1 MKTIKEDFIELY
13 RNERGIILLMIINFL
28 LATGVC
34 IFAIIRLNPS
44 SPVVKIGYGD
54 IGGYRD
60 GSWFDMFAFPLL
72 AITFGALHTLLATRI
87 YHQRGSGMTKFFLLV
102 TTCLIAGTLLVLI
115 RLLKEG

>member
-13 RNERGIILLMIINFL
+13 RNERGIILLMIINFI
-28 LATGVC
+28 LAAGVC
-34 IFAIIRLNPS
+34 VFAIIRLNPS

-72 AITFGALHTLLATRI
+72 AIPFGAIHTLLATRI

-102 TTCLIAGTLLVLI
+102 TTCLIIGTLLVLI

>member
-13 RNERGIILLMIINFL
+13 RNERGIILLMIFNFFI
-28 LATGVC
+28 AAGVC
-34 IFAIIRLNPS
+34 VFSIVKLNPN

-60 GSWFDMFAFPLL
+60 GSWFDMFAFPLFT
-72 AITFGALHTLLATRI
+72 IIFGIFHTLLATRI
-87 YHQRGSGMTKFFLLV
+87 YHHRGGGMAKFFLLV
-102 TTCLIAGTLLVLI
+102 TTCLIFGTLLVLI